1 MDIAE
6 VLKERIMVMDGA
18 MGTMLQQNDLRR
30 RTSEVSEH
38 RESSDIIEGK
48 LLTSHVPLNQG

>member
-18 MGTMLQQNDLRR
+18 MGTMLQTKRLEEEDFRG
-30 RTSEVSEH
+30 E
-38 RESSDIIEGK
+38 
-48 LLTSHVPLNQG
+48 

>member
-18 MGTMLQQNDLRR
+18 MGTMLQTKRLEEEDFRG
-30 RTSEVSEH
+30 E
-38 RESSDIIEGK
+38 ESSDVIYKASDITC
-48 LLTSHVPLNQG
+48 TSQPGVETL